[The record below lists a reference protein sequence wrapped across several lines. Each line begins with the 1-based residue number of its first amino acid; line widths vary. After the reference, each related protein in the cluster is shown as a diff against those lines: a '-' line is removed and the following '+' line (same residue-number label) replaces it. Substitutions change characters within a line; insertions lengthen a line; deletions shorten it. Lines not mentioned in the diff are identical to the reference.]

1 MSRIPLKPSVKR
13 LLLYKLIVIE
23 LLLIIALWKG
33 FVAIGAQGLDEMAS
47 MRIFP
52 YVRMMEVTAYT
63 AGPESTGKDFGHP
76 AFGLTASMYQLNVGI
91 SELCIAAPPDIAFGT
106 MIFVPGYGTAAV
118 KDRGEDIQG
127 DRLDVYF
134 DDLEQ
139 AWLWGR
145 RHLPVL
151 IFP

>member
-1 MSRIPLKPSVKR
+1 MLRMPLKRSVRR
-13 LLLYKLIVIE
+13 LLLYKLIGIE
-23 LLLIIALWKG
+23 LLLIIVLWKG
-33 FVAIGAQGLDEMAS
+33 FITLGAQGLDEMAS
-47 MRIFP
+47 MRVFP
-52 YVRMMEVTAYT
+52 HVRIMEVTAYT
-63 AGPESTGKDFGHP
+63 AGPESTGKYIGHP
-76 AFGLTASMYQLNVGI
+76 AFGLTASMYQLNIGI

-118 KDRGEDIQG
+118 KDRGADIQG

-134 DDLEQ
+134 DDLEE

-145 RHLPVL
+145 KILPVL